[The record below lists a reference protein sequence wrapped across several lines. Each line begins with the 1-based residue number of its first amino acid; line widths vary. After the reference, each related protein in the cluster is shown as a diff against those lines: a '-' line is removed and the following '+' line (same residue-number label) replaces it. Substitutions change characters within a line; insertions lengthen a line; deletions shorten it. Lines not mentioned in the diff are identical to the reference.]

1 LVLIGGCLYYES
13 RRPHFSGTSPS
24 AIDVHIGGYH
34 ASTNDYHMSI
44 TNRTACE
51 TLLREFRQARPYVD
65 QSKAV
70 GKFTFHYDSGKTDVV
85 WMISGSHGYHSIFFV
100 RPSWGPNSFHMRN
113 ERFYQVLKGAGVDVS
128 KIP

>member
-1 LVLIGGCLYYES
+1 M
-13 RRPHFSGTSPS
+13 H
-24 AIDVHIGGYH
+24 IDADY

-51 TLLREFRQARPYVD
+51 TLLREFSQARPYID

-70 GKFTFHYDSGKTDVV
+70 GKFTFHYENGKTDVV
-85 WMISGSHGYHSIFFV
+85 WIIAGSQGYHTIFFV
-100 RPSWGPNSFHMRN
+100 RPFWGPSSFHIPS
-113 ERFYQVLKGAGVDVS
+113 ERFHQLLKEAGVDVS